1 MSKMKK
7 SNSHIANTI
16 AIALVLST
24 VIMAVMPVTAAADV
38 SVIRDLPD
46 DPVYPEDEISVSL
59 NQSGFFMDIGTVT
72 ETLPEGFTYQGLVN
86 GGKLYEYNR
95 TTNNLTIDFE
105 SETTITYRVK
115 AGTAEQIETAVFSG
129 TWKTLDAN
137 YEKVS
142 GDIEG
147 DDRLT
152 LGVGPKP
159 TPTPT
164 PTPGNGN
171 GGNGGNGG
179 GTPTPTPTATATV
192 TPGET
197 PSPSPTAGATAT
209 PTWSPT
215 ASPGTTPTST
225 TPTATPSTTKEPL
238 IPGFEAVFAIAGLLA
253 VAYIVLRSGRK
264 A

>member
-24 VIMAVMPVTAAADV
+24 VIIAAMPVTAAADV

-46 DPVYPEDEISVSL
+46 EPVYAEDEIEVSL
-59 NQSGFFMDIGTVT
+59 NQSGFFITGLVT
-72 ETLPEGFTYQGLVN
+72 ETLPEGFTCKGLASGS
-86 GGKLYEYNR
+86 GGEIREYD
-95 TTNNLTIDFE
+95 TATNTLTIGFG
-105 SETTITYRVK
+105 SETTVTYIVET
-115 AGTAEQIETAVFSG
+115 GTAEQIETAVFSG
-129 TWKTLDAN
+129 TWSTMDLQG
-137 YEKVS
+137 EKIN
-142 GDIEG
+142 GDVEG
-147 DDRLT
+147 DGTLT
-152 LGVGPKP
+152 LGVGPK
-159 TPTPT
+159 PTPT

-179 GTPTPTPTATATV
+179 GTTTPTPTPTATATV

-197 PSPSPTAGATAT
+197 ATPSPTSGATAT

-215 ASPGTTPTST
+215 ASPGTTE
-225 TPTATPSTTKEPL
+225 TPTATPSPTKEPL
-238 IPGFEAVFAIAGLLA
+238 IPGFGAVFATAGLLA

>member
-24 VIMAVMPVTAAADV
+24 VIIAVTPVTATDV

-46 DPVYPEDEISVSL
+46 DPVYSGDEIEVSL
-59 NQSGFFMDIGTVT
+59 NQSGFYLDMGTVT
-72 ETLPEGFTYQGLVN
+72 EQLPEGFKCRGLSLSS
-86 GGKLYEYNR
+86 GGEIQDYDE
-95 TTNNLTIDFE
+95 TTNSLTIGFRM
-105 SETTITYRVK
+105 ETTVTYIVET
-115 AGTAEQIETAVFSG
+115 GTAEQIETAVFSG
-129 TWKTLDAN
+129 TWKTFDA
-137 YEKVS
+137 KLSDIS

-147 DDRLT
+147 DDTLT
-152 LGVGPKP
+152 LGVGPK
-159 TPTPT
+159 PT

-179 GTPTPTPTATATV
+179 VTPTPTPTATATV

-197 PSPSPTAGATAT
+197 PSPSPAAGATAT

-215 ASPGTTPTST
+215 ASPGTTE
-225 TPTATPSTTKEPL
+225 TPTATPGPTKEPL
-238 IPGFEAVFAIAGLLA
+238 IPGFGAVFVIASLLS
-253 VAYIVLRSGRK
+253 VTYLLLRKERK